1 MADFNDIIQEI
12 NTNLPDNNT
21 QSITAAKLR
30 TTLIDL
36 TNTIDN
42 QQDSFETTLN
52 DAFDDFESQV
62 NTILN
67 SYSQVE
73 VVDNL
78 YSNSSTEALSAKQ
91 GKILSEEI
99 LGEITYDYNV
109 DINIQYRTDV
119 TFREVTTE
127 LSSYAITGKSFG
139 VYYVNS
145 EWYPDF
151 VEGNRLY
158 VKAGTTAPTYLM
170 FLKQSL
176 GTISAGS
183 NETLQWLIDGEYLCN
198 NHYNSVSHTW
208 TSAIVIPAGEESYID
223 IPQDCYRIL
232 IGLDTTYAELEP
244 CQFIKIG
251 IAKREGGITGEIQE
265 LDERITLNSDE
276 IGELYDS
283 IYGEETSIENEVNFD
298 AVSVKTGQLLSS
310 NIAGSSSGEN
320 GRIWVVPVNAGDTL
334 EITAQSDKGVY
345 FCILNANP
353 TIPSGGLTQEQTV
366 SYMASNCTGYV
377 TSGTSPYRMV
387 IDAGQTKTINILAN
401 SDANVFAYVPIAC
414 FIPAVAALAEL
425 AASFAALRSLTL
437 FT

>member
-310 NIAGSSSGEN
+310 NIAGSSSD
-320 GRIWVVPVNAGDTL
+320 A
-334 EITAQSDKGVY
+334 
-345 FCILNANP
+345 F
-353 TIPSGGLTQEQTV
+353 
-366 SYMASNCTGYV
+366 AS
-377 TSGTSPYRMV
+377 
-387 IDAGQTKTINILAN
+387 
-401 SDANVFAYVPIAC
+401 
-414 FIPAVAALAEL
+414 
-425 AASFAALRSLTL
+425 
-437 FT
+437 